1 MFCSFSVRWFHVLFS
16 RRSMIQLFRGSRR
29 VEWEKRTDGTR
40 RGTMADELQPFF
52 LISFVQ
58 WPLELHNK
66 QRLSEPKWAAILK
79 EEIAQPTH
87 AHTYVHICIWFL
99 CIVTYPQRKKGA
111 KHFGIVYCINS
122 LGHVLHLM
130 LHTKLTNQNW
140 TLWINWRL
148 CSSSFSIFL
157 PSFSTIYLS
166 IFVRVRV
173 CFAFVILFFFSVCLF
188 VYLWVRKTC
197 ACLMCPLLLAFHR

>member
-79 EEIAQPTH
+79 RGNRTTDTRIYVRTHMHLVSLHRDLPTAEKRSKTLRYRLLH
-87 AHTYVHICIWFL
+87 KFL
-99 CIVTYPQRKKGA
+99 GSCAPSNV
-111 KHFGIVYCINS
+111 
-122 LGHVLHLM
+122 M
-130 LHTKLTNQNW
+130 HTKLTNQNW

-188 VYLWVRKTC
+188 V
-197 ACLMCPLLLAFHR
+197 CLFMST